1 MQGKVF
7 VERYRSYAAKC
18 VKISRNIPD
27 PSEKLVL
34 LVMAQSWLK
43 LAEQAAEAAE
53 TAVPHEPA
61 LSDMPEQGSP

>member
-1 MQGKVF
+1 MQAKVF

-34 LVMAQSWLK
+34 LAMAQSWLK

-53 TAVPHEPA
+53 TVVPHEPA
-61 LSDMPEQGSP
+61 LPDMPEQGSP